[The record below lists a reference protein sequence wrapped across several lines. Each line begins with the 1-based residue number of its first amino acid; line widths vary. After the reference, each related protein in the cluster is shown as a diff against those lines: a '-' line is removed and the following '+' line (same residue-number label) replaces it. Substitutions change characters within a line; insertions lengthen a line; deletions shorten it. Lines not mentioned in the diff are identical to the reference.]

1 MKIKRIEQE
10 IIKRGKEFIY
20 EDYENGWN
28 IDFSIKG
35 LLIVL
40 EPIGYDYLENKVV
53 YFADVINSKGKLLA
67 RKEFIPDFKNSEW
80 KL

>member
-20 EDYENGWN
+20 EDYETGWN
-28 IDFSIKG
+28 IDFNIKG

-40 EPIGYDYLENKVV
+40 EPIGYDYFKNKVA

-67 RKEFIPDFKNSEW
+67 RKEFIPDIENSKW
-80 KL
+80 KF